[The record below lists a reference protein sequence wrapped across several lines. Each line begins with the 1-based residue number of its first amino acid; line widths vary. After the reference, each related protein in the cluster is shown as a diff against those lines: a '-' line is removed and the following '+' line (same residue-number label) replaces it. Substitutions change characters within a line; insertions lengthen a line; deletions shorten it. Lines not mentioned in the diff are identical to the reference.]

1 MFGRGRPT
9 CVASPDPDVGL
20 VGESFPAPWR
30 GPGRY
35 RYRQTVGPHGV
46 PWPRGIAHLTMVDPF
61 TLAHRK
67 QIVEFAAQHRLPAI
81 YESQEFVVSGG
92 LVSYGPSNT
101 AMQRRVVVY
110 LDKIFKGTK
119 PSDLPIEQPTTFELV
134 VNVRTAKAL
143 GLTVPPSLLARAD
156 EVIE

>member
-46 PWPRGIAHLTMVDPF
+46 PWPRGIAHRAV
-61 TLAHRK
+61 LAAVAPAPSAPLAAARRNRPVSARSAPACDGDGPPNIAKRK
-67 QIVEFAAQHRLPAI
+67 KKKND
-81 YESQEFVVSGG
+81 G
-92 LVSYGPSNT
+92 
-101 AMQRRVVVY
+101 
-110 LDKIFKGTK
+110 
-119 PSDLPIEQPTTFELV
+119 
-134 VNVRTAKAL
+134 
-143 GLTVPPSLLARAD
+143 
-156 EVIE
+156 